1 MQHEKQVEILKVLL
15 TQLDE
20 GKNFDAGVQYRH
32 QTKAYVCPERAAKEE
47 RLLFKEHPQLIG
59 LSGDLPQ
66 AGSYLT
72 LIDFGVPILAT
83 RDKAGRFRAFINAC
97 RHRAARVASDP
108 RGQSKCLHVPL
119 PPVELCANWRTDQH
133 SE

>member
-1 MQHEKQVEILKVLL
+1 MQHGKQVEILKVLMD
-15 TQLDE
+15 QLDE

-47 RLLFKEHPQLIG
+47 QLLFKAHPQLIG

-72 LIDFGVPILAT
+72 LDDFGVPILAT
-83 RDKAGRFRAFINAC
+83 RDKEGNFRAFI
-97 RHRAARVASDP
+97 
-108 RGQSKCLHVPL
+108 
-119 PPVELCANWRTDQH
+119 
-133 SE
+133 